1 MIEKRIK
8 QLREE
13 SSLSQKELS
22 KIIGVSQQTI
32 GSWEVG
38 RTSPDPILIGKL
50 ADYFDVSVDFLL
62 GRTDQRKPCSST
74 ELTKKDKKEID
85 EYIKSLEED
94 AEGLMFDGVPISEE
108 DKQLLLEQIERTAEL
123 IKLRNKEKYTPKKYK
138 KK

>member
-1 MIEKRIK
+1 M
-8 QLREE
+8 
-13 SSLSQKELS
+13 
-22 KIIGVSQQTI
+22 
-32 GSWEVG
+32 G